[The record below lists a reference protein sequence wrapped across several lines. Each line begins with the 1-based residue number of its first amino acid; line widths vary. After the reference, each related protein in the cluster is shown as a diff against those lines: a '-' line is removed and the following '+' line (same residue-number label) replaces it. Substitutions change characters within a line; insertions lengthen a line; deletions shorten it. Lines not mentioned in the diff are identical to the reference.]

1 MKKATIVLFAFLG
14 VFLALIMG
22 IFIGRQSIS
31 GMVVIPEVPVTSTHS
46 VDSIVEDIEENRQ
59 TNSGERGKVNINTAS
74 VSLLQTLPNI
84 GSVLAQ
90 RIVDYREE
98 NGNFSAPEDLLMVE
112 GIGEARATAIRN
124 GLKRIKEQVYLKKD
138 L

>member
-1 MKKATIVLFAFLG
+1 MEKAAIVLFALLG

-31 GMVVIPEVPVTSTHS
+31 GMVLIPEVPAPTVLP
-46 VDSIVEDIEENRQ
+46 VDSMGHDIDKTQQ
-59 TNSGERGKVNINTAS
+59 TNSGESGKININNAS

-112 GIGEARATAIRN
+112 GIGEKRLDEIREYITV
-124 GLKRIKEQVYLKKD
+124 GG
-138 L
+138 

>member
-1 MKKATIVLFAFLG
+1 MKKAAIVLFALLG
-14 VFLALIMG
+14 VFLALVVG

-31 GMVVIPEVPVTSTHS
+31 GMVVIPEVPITTMHS
-46 VDSIVEDIEENRQ
+46 VDSLGEGVDETQQ
-59 TNSGERGKVNINTAS
+59 TNSGESGKVNINTAS

-98 NGNFSAPEDLLMVE
+98 NGNFSTPEDLLMVE
-112 GIGEARATAIRN
+112 GIGEKRLDEIRDYITV
-124 GLKRIKEQVYLKKD
+124 GG
-138 L
+138 

>member
-1 MKKATIVLFAFLG
+1 MKKAAIVLFALLG
-14 VFLALIMG
+14 VFLALVVG

-31 GMVVIPEVPVTSTHS
+31 GMVVIPEVPITTMHS
-46 VDSIVEDIEENRQ
+46 VDSLGEGVDETQQ
-59 TNSGERGKVNINTAS
+59 TNSGESGKVNINTAS

-112 GIGEARATAIRN
+112 GIGEKRLDEIRDYITV
-124 GLKRIKEQVYLKKD
+124 GG
-138 L
+138 

>member
-59 TNSGERGKVNINTAS
+59 TNSGESGKVNINTAS

-98 NGNFSAPEDLLMVE
+98 NGNFLVPEDLLMVE
-112 GIGEARATAIRN
+112 GIGEKRLDEIREYITV
-124 GLKRIKEQVYLKKD
+124 GG
-138 L
+138 

>member
-1 MKKATIVLFAFLG
+1 MKKAAIVLFALLG
-14 VFLALIMG
+14 VFLALIVG

-31 GMVVIPEVPVTSTHS
+31 GMVVIPEVPVITTHS
-46 VDSIVEDIEENRQ
+46 VDPLGEGVDETQQ
-59 TNSGERGKVNINTAS
+59 TNSGESGKVNINTAS

-112 GIGEARATAIRN
+112 GIGEKRLDEIRDYITV
-124 GLKRIKEQVYLKKD
+124 GG
-138 L
+138 

>member
-31 GMVVIPEVPVTSTHS
+31 GMVVIPEVPVTTTHS
-46 VDSIVEDIEENRQ
+46 VDSLGEGVDETQQ
-59 TNSGERGKVNINTAS
+59 TNSGESGKVNINTAS

-98 NGNFSAPEDLLMVE
+98 NGNFLVPEDLLMVE
-112 GIGEARATAIRN
+112 GIGERRLDEIREYITV
-124 GLKRIKEQVYLKKD
+124 GG
-138 L
+138 

>member
-59 TNSGERGKVNINTAS
+59 TNSGESGKVNINTAS

-84 GSVLAQ
+84 GSVLAR

-98 NGNFSAPEDLLMVE
+98 NGNFLVPEDLLMVE
-112 GIGEARATAIRN
+112 GIGEKRLDEIRDYITV
-124 GLKRIKEQVYLKKD
+124 GG
-138 L
+138 

>member
-46 VDSIVEDIEENRQ
+46 VDSIVKDIEENRQ
-59 TNSGERGKVNINTAS
+59 TNSGESGKVNINTAS

-98 NGNFSAPEDLLMVE
+98 NGNFLVPEDLLMVE
-112 GIGEARATAIRN
+112 GIGERRLDEIREYITV
-124 GLKRIKEQVYLKKD
+124 GG
-138 L
+138 

>member
-59 TNSGERGKVNINTAS
+59 TNYGESGKVNINTAS

-98 NGNFSAPEDLLMVE
+98 NGNFLVPEDLLMVE
-112 GIGEARATAIRN
+112 GIGEKRLDEIREYITV
-124 GLKRIKEQVYLKKD
+124 GG
-138 L
+138 